1 MIFENLKIGLR
12 MISPQGD
19 IFEVCAISNSDRT
32 ALVKVNEFSTK
43 GPNDEDPMD
52 KSGREFTGGNS
63 GWISEH
69 GKNAMRRGFYE
80 VSYRDL
86 SLWRGDDIPEF
97 KTGDFVKDL
106 DGNKYEIVDT
116 EYSHTAR
123 YQLALREFS
132 GDFIERNADKCWSF
146 EELGSIR
153 WIYNTQNDAVLAD
166 DYAGIYQIFATELKL
181 TEFTPRPD
189 GIPVAPKEAKPVAPV
204 NAKRPSIEEIRE
216 ITAQAEN
223 ADLDKVLD
231 EMYPKIL
238 EAAERGEHTVSFNT
252 LDSEM
257 SELAMFSPKYRI
269 FEYFSAEGYKVLERG
284 GEFEIKW

>member
-1 MIFENLKIGLR
+1 MLFEELLLGLQ

-52 KSGREFTGGNS
+52 NSGREFTGGNS
-63 GWISEH
+63 GWITEH

-80 VSYRDL
+80 VGYRDL
-86 SLWRGDDIPEF
+86 SLWRDDIPEF

-116 EYSHTAR
+116 KYSYTAR

-132 GDFIERNADKCWSF
+132 SDFIERNADKCRSF
-146 EELGSIR
+146 EEPGSIR

-166 DYAGIYQIFATELKL
+166 DYTGIYQLFATELKL

-189 GIPVAPKEAKPVAPV
+189 EIPVAPKEAKR
-204 NAKRPSIEEIRE
+204 KRPSIEEIRE
-216 ITAQAEN
+216 LTEASSSQALDKQLDEIYALIQEN
-223 ADLDKVLD
+223 AKRGDNVAYFAKTNEALSRKVV
-231 EMYPKIL
+231 
-238 EAAERGEHTVSFNT
+238 EHFRSEGFTVN
-252 LDSEM
+252 D
-257 SELAMFSPKYRI
+257 
-269 FEYFSAEGYKVLERG
+269 FEISV
-284 GEFEIKW
+284 EIKW

>member
-1 MIFENLKIGLR
+1 MLFEELLLGLQ

-52 KSGREFTGGNS
+52 NSGREFTGGNS
-63 GWISEH
+63 GWITEH

-80 VSYRDL
+80 VGYRDL
-86 SLWRGDDIPEF
+86 SLWRDDIPEF

-116 EYSHTAR
+116 EYSYTAR

-132 GDFIERNADKCWSF
+132 SDFIERNADKCRIF
-146 EELGSIR
+146 EEPGSIR

-166 DYAGIYQIFATELKL
+166 DYTGIYQLFATELKL

-189 GIPVAPKEAKPVAPV
+189 EIPVAPKEAKR
-204 NAKRPSIEEIRE
+204 KRPSIEEIRE
-216 ITAQAEN
+216 LTEASSSQALDKQLDEIYALIQEN
-223 ADLDKVLD
+223 AKRGDNVAYFAKTNEALSRKVV
-231 EMYPKIL
+231 
-238 EAAERGEHTVSFNT
+238 EHFRSEGFTVN
-252 LDSEM
+252 D
-257 SELAMFSPKYRI
+257 
-269 FEYFSAEGYKVLERG
+269 FEISV
-284 GEFEIKW
+284 EIKW

>member
-1 MIFENLKIGLR
+1 MLFEELLLGLQ

-52 KSGREFTGGNS
+52 NSGREFTGGNS
-63 GWISEH
+63 GWITEH

-80 VSYRDL
+80 VGYRDL
-86 SLWRGDDIPEF
+86 SLWRDDIPEF

-116 EYSHTAR
+116 EYSYTAR

-132 GDFIERNADKCWSF
+132 SDFIERNADKCWSF
-146 EELGSIR
+146 EEPGSIR

-166 DYAGIYQIFATELKL
+166 DYTGIYQLFATELKL

-189 GIPVAPKEAKPVAPV
+189 GIPVAPKEAKR
-204 NAKRPSIEEIRE
+204 KRPSIEEIRE
-216 ITAQAEN
+216 LTEASSSQALDKQLDEIYALIQEN
-223 ADLDKVLD
+223 AKRGDNVAYFAKTNEALSRKVV
-231 EMYPKIL
+231 
-238 EAAERGEHTVSFNT
+238 EHFRSEGFTVN
-252 LDSEM
+252 D
-257 SELAMFSPKYRI
+257 
-269 FEYFSAEGYKVLERG
+269 FEISV
-284 GEFEIKW
+284 EIKW